1 MSKPA
6 PATELLATLDTRAIV
21 TRLGEL
27 DAEARALRVLL
38 RAARELDRRR
48 SARAEEGAQ
57 HDE

>member
-1 MSKPA
+1 MSTPA
-6 PATELLATLDTRAIV
+6 PATQVLATLDTRAIV

-48 SARAEEGAQ
+48 SVRAEEDTQ